1 MRQNIIISLIGI
13 CLLITSC
20 ELDNYDLPNGKLEGM
35 IVDKLTGETIQT
47 RQPDG
52 IKIRL
57 MEEGYT
63 NPVPYDFWT
72 KSDGTFKNTRIFSA
86 KYKAFTLEGP
96 FEQSSVVEVDLDLTK
111 NQNITFEVEPYARLL
126 DVSIS
131 KAGSGIKATYK
142 ISQTNPERKIIRSML
157 ICADSPIIHQTTTNK
172 LSSEENNLEIL
183 ENEDIYIM
191 SFLDEIPNLE
201 VGKTYY
207 ARIAVLTDNTLNRF
221 NYSPIIK
228 ITL

>member
-1 MRQNIIISLIGI
+1 MRQNIIISLIGL
-13 CLLITSC
+13 CVMLTSC
-20 ELDNYDLPNGKLEGM
+20 ELDNYDIPDKILEGM
-35 IVDKLTGETIQT
+35 VVDKLTGETIQT

-72 KSDGTFKNTRIFSA
+72 KSDGTFRNTRVFSA
-86 KYKAFTLEGP
+86 KYKALTLEGP
-96 FEQSSVVEVDLDLTK
+96 FEQSSVEEVDLDLTK

-131 KAGSGIKATYK
+131 KTGSGIKATYK

-157 ICADSPIIHQTTTNK
+157 ICSDSPIIHQTTTNK
-172 LSSEENNLEIL
+172 LSSEENDLEIL
-183 ENEDIYIM
+183 ENENIYQM
-191 SFLDEIPNLE
+191 SFEDEIPNLE
-201 VGKTYY
+201 IGRTYY
-207 ARIAVLTDNTLNRF
+207 ARVAVLTENSLSRF
-221 NYSPIIK
+221 NYSPIIE
-228 ITL
+228 IEF